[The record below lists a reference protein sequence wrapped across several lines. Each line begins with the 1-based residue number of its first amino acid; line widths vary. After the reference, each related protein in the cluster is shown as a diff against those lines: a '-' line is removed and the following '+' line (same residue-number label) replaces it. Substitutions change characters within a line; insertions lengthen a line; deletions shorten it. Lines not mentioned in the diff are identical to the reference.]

1 MRRKNPTSRK
11 NPSSRW
17 GQTINRYGL
26 AAAIELL
33 KGLLAETGGN
43 VRRASALLGK
53 CREDVVD
60 LIDKH
65 GLKGYVQEQRRLLAD
80 RKMQSKLWIEQ
91 TQKEL
96 CDGTADSNDG
106 DGVPGDGG

>member
-1 MRRKNPTSRK
+1 VRRKNPRKSRK
-11 NPSSRW
+11 SRW
-17 GQTINRYGL
+17 FQTRHQYGL

-53 CREDVVD
+53 CRKDVED

-80 RKMQSKLWIEQ
+80 RKTQSKSWIEQ

>member
-1 MRRKNPTSRK
+1 VRRKNPTSRK

-17 GQTINRYGL
+17 GQTINQYGL

-65 GLKGYVQEQRRLLAD
+65 NLKGYVQEQRRLLAD
-80 RKMQSKLWIEQ
+80 RKMQSKSWIEQ

-96 CDGTADSNDG
+96 CDGTADSSDG